1 MTRVYN
7 GNCISYAC

>member
-7 GNCISYAC
+7 V